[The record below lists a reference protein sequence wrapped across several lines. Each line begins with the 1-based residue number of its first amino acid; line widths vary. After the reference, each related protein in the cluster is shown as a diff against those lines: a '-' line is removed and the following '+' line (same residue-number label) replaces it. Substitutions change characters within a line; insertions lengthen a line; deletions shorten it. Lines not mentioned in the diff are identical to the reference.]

1 MKKHISLV
9 AAAVL
14 SWTPAAFADER
25 GLGTADI
32 FYSNLAYSLD
42 PPDEDI
48 RGDGGGARIWVG
60 PSAGLFTIE
69 YQYAEPDD
77 EIDGVSYDYQ
87 VSDVR
92 TGLGWRV
99 VHARLGS
106 AWVRG
111 EWLRI
116 DIDAGDDEG
125 DDQNGCGIHTGGE
138 IFAGPV
144 GFHGEVGYLNTE
156 DTDGLEWRVGVSY
169 QPSLL
174 GIFAEFRRTDLD
186 VDDTDVDVTLDDIRA
201 GLRIAF

>member
-1 MKKHISLV
+1 MKKHILLV

-14 SWTPAAFADER
+14 SWTPGAFAGDD
-25 GLGTADI
+25 GLGTADL
-32 FYSNLAYSLD
+32 FYSSLAYSLD

-48 RGDGGGARIWVG
+48 RGDGAGARIWVG
-60 PSAGLFTIE
+60 PTRGLFTIE

-77 EIDGVSYDYQ
+77 TIDGLPYEYE
-87 VSDVR
+87 VSDLR

-99 VHARLGS
+99 VRGRLGS

-111 EWLRI
+111 EWISLEV
-116 DIDAGDDEG
+116 DPEGGDG

-156 DTDGLEWRVGVSY
+156 DTDGLEWRVGVAY

-174 GIFAEFRRTDLD
+174 GIFAEYRRTDLD
-186 VDDTDVDVTLDDIRA
+186 IDDTDIDVTLDDIRA
-201 GLRIAF
+201 GLRVSF